1 MKIVVVGPAHP
12 LRGGI
17 AQFNE
22 RLSSEFQK
30 LGHQVVLFSFS
41 RQYPDILFPG
51 KTQFDSGAAPKGLDI
66 RTVIDSINPFNWLK
80 VARQINKE
88 QPDLIVVR
96 YWLPFMGPC
105 LGSILRLVR
114 SNNESSSWPKV
125 VAITDNVIPHE
136 HRPGDRIFTQYFVN
150 SCDGFVA
157 MSGKV
162 MDEISAFDSQKPRL
176 LIHHP
181 IYDQF
186 GEPIDKTMARK
197 QLGLNTKGKVIAF
210 FGLVRHYKGLDLLI
224 RAMADDRLRDVRLF
238 IAGEAYGETETYLKL
253 INELGLQER
262 ISWRNEFIPAEVVP
276 AVFCAADVVVQPYR
290 TASQSGVTQIAYHF
304 ARPMIVTY
312 VGGLPE
318 MVTHGQGALVCK
330 PRAEAIAEALDQ
342 FYSENREAEFSE
354 MVKREAQRFSWQAMA
369 EGIISLS

>member
-224 RAMADDRLRDVRLF
+224 RAMADDRLRDMRLF

-304 ARPMIVTY
+304 ARPMIVTN

-318 MVTHGQGALVCK
+318 MVTHGQGALVCE